1 MTMQAFVVRDTF
13 GVDVPAEITV
23 TGFAERS
30 PFVPDVD
37 PEYLFRRE
45 LLSDV
50 LAWWTLGRQDGLY
63 LTGPTGAGSP
73 R

>member
-1 MTMQAFVVRDTF
+1 MTMQPFVVRDTF
-13 GVDVPAEITV
+13 GVEVPAEITV

-30 PFVPDVD
+30 PFVPDVE

-50 LAWWTLGRQDGLY
+50 PAECPPGQHIG
-63 LTGPTGAGSP
+63 
-73 R
+73 